1 MSPLSPARRE
11 RERPPS
17 LRAWLPRVAWVF
29 TTSQDIDTVVAAVQE
44 GLREGRYAVDSSVE
58 AHDIDRFAVKLGI
71 DSPGEKTGR

>member
-1 MSPLSPARRE
+1 
-11 RERPPS
+11 
-17 LRAWLPRVAWVF
+17 VF